1 MVGGRVPLC
10 DGGLPVV
17 RVHRH
22 VAVDVAVPPEGEVH
36 RVARVQRET
45 QADRLGEQVLVVRLA
60 RHPRRNP
67 VHVLLHHPHPLLSS
81 VYMKYKDLNVNP
93 TVQKMSGN
101 KDERAISYTIH
112 RAL

>member
-22 VAVDVAVPPEGEVH
+22 VAVDVAVPPEGEMH
-36 RVARVQRET
+36 RVAGVQRET

-60 RHPRRNP
+60 RHHPRRHS
-67 VHVLLHHPHPLLSS
+67 VHVRLHNLHTLLCR
-81 VYMKYKDLNVNP
+81 VYIK
-93 TVQKMSGN
+93 
-101 KDERAISYTIH
+101 
-112 RAL
+112 